1 MDLHGAI
8 RKHKKQHKSSGAHKG
23 GDGKVPSTDG
33 RVEGKV
39 AVSTA
44 SSTATS
50 RSHLTTTAFSSLK
63 ISAASKRAFT
73 EVLRYN
79 EMTLVQQQALPP
91 ALEGYD
97 VIAKARTGTGKTIAF
112 LLPTVERLASS
123 SRGDARQIP
132 ALIISPTRELASQ
145 IRNECEQL
153 ITFHKPRLSSKLVV
167 GGTKVEAD
175 VKAIFAQPPL
185 ILVATPGRLNDLLY
199 NFGLTKL
206 CGALQ
211 TLVFDEADQLLEM
224 GFRPDVT
231 KILSALEATR
241 QSRQTLLFSATLPKD
256 VLKVAEFAT
265 RGEAQTHLVDTVGEV
280 VEQTNVTVVTD
291 VTVTGVTN
299 ITGEVVE
306 QTNAQVEQCVIVSPL
321 ESQAAELLALLR
333 QLTQARPHKI
343 VVRYIRYSYIHRRGR
358 TRSSSVTSV
367 KLHPLHPL
375 QTRPHKVVV
384 RYIRYS
390 YIRSSY
396 IRYIRYRRGRTRS
409 SSFSSRHD

>member
-1 MDLHGAI
+1 M
-8 RKHKKQHKSSGAHKG
+8 
-23 GDGKVPSTDG
+23 
-33 RVEGKV
+33 
-39 AVSTA
+39 
-44 SSTATS
+44 
-50 RSHLTTTAFSSLK
+50 
-63 ISAASKRAFT
+63 
-73 EVLRYN
+73 
-79 EMTLVQQQALPP
+79 
-91 ALEGYD
+91 
-97 VIAKARTGTGKTIAF
+97 IAKARTGTGKTIAF

-123 SRGDARQIP
+123 SRGDARQIL

-145 IRNECEQL
+145 IHNECEQL

-321 ESQAAELLALLR
+321 
-333 QLTQARPHKI
+333 
-343 VVRYIRYSYIHRRGR
+343 
-358 TRSSSVTSV
+358 
-367 KLHPLHPL
+367 
-375 QTRPHKVVV
+375 
-384 RYIRYS
+384 
-390 YIRSSY
+390 
-396 IRYIRYRRGRTRS
+396 
-409 SSFSSRHD
+409 